1 MYLVFANFKTKQEK
15 LLGLFFTTYV
25 GSDFDGIVNTNDGRK
40 SCTFCGMIFST
51 QSNAKRHFRNQHTN
65 TERIPCRLCQRT
77 FKNTHSHNEHLRI
90 NHGVTQSM
98 LKAQPLVDKS

>member
-1 MYLVFANFKTKQEK
+1 
-15 LLGLFFTTYV
+15 
-25 GSDFDGIVNTNDGRK
+25 
-40 SCTFCGMIFST
+40 MIFST

-98 LKAQPLVDKS
+98 LKAQPLIKVDKSWIKWLYFVDSFKKFYFKKKRHVGNNSTYNRGYRGL